1 MSSTLN
7 YYDIDYYDIESEIN
21 ASLKLTLRH
30 FGNIS

>member
-7 YYDIDYYDIESEIN
+7 YYDIEREIN

>member
-7 YYDIDYYDIESEIN
+7 YYDIESEIN